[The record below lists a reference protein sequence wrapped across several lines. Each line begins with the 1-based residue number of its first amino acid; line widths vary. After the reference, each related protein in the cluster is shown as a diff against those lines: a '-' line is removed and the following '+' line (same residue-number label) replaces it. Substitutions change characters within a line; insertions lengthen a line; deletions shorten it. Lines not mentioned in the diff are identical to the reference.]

1 MFFGVLR
8 KIKKDCLGI
17 DIGGNVVFIISCYVF
32 CFLNYVLL
40 IILFLGM
47 LFWID

>member
-17 DIGGNVVFIISCYVF
+17 DIGGNVLLVVMFLVF
-32 CFLNYVLL
+32 
-40 IILFLGM
+40 
-47 LFWID
+47 